1 MSNMDRSIED
11 DAPETQ
17 QLDPRRAAPHKRGCP
32 PSGAQLMAK
41 VAARKIPSPKKTA
54 AAKAA
59 PKMVV
64 RPRVVV
70 TRRLPEAVET
80 RMAELFDVELNLT
93 DAAMSRKQLEA
104 AVAEAHVLVAT
115 VTDDIDDKLLA
126 KAGPQLKLIANFGAG
141 VDHIDLHAA
150 RARGII
156 VTNTP
161 GVLTEDTADMAMA
174 LMLAVPR
181 RLSEGERLVRT
192 GQWQGWA
199 PTTLLGHRISGKRL
213 GIIGMGR
220 IGQAVAQR
228 ARAFGMSIHYH
239 NRERLPRDVEG
250 RFEATYWPALEAM
263 LSRVDIVSINCPH
276 TPETHHLLNKQRLK
290 LLQRHAYLIN
300 TSRGEIID
308 EKALADALEHGTIAG
323 AGLDVYEREPK
334 VSPRLLDLDNV
345 TLLPHIGS
353 ATIEG
358 RRAMGEKV
366 IMNIKIWSD
375 GHVPPDKVLEGWV

>member
-1 MSNMDRSIED
+1 
-11 DAPETQ
+11 
-17 QLDPRRAAPHKRGCP
+17 
-32 PSGAQLMAK
+32 MAK
-41 VAARKIPSPKKTA
+41 A
-54 AAKAA
+54 AAKSAKKSVPA
-59 PKMVV
+59 PTKPKAVA
-64 RPRVVV
+64 RPKVVV

-93 DAAMSRKQLEA
+93 DTPLSRKQLEQ
-104 AVAEAHVLVAT
+104 AVATAQVLVPT
-115 VTDDIDDKLLA
+115 VTDEIDDKLLD
-126 KAGPQLKLIANFGAG
+126 KAGAQLKLIANFGAG

-150 RARGII
+150 KSRGIV

-161 GVLTEDTADMAMA
+161 GVLTDDTADMAMA

-181 RLSEGERLVRT
+181 RLSEGERIVRT
-192 GQWQGWA
+192 GTWTGWA
-199 PTTLLGHRISGKRL
+199 PTMLLGHRISGKRL

-220 IGQAVAQR
+220 IGQAIAQR

-239 NRERLPRDVEG
+239 NRERLPRDIEA
-250 RFEATYWPALEAM
+250 RTEATYWPALEAM
-263 LSRVDIVSINCPH
+263 LSRVDIISINCPH

-290 LLQRHAYLIN
+290 LLQRHAYIIN
-300 TSRGEIID
+300 TARGEIVD

-334 VSPRLLDLDNV
+334 ISPRLLDLDNV

-366 IMNIKIWSD
+366 IMNIKMWCD
-375 GHVPPDKVLEGWV
+375 GHRPADQVFEGWD

>member
-1 MSNMDRSIED
+1 
-11 DAPETQ
+11 
-17 QLDPRRAAPHKRGCP
+17 
-32 PSGAQLMAK
+32 MAK
-41 VAARKIPSPKKTA
+41 VAARKSPAKKRPTS
-54 AAKAA
+54 KAA
-59 PKMVV
+59 VGKTVPRTVV

-93 DAAMSRKQLEA
+93 DAIMSRKQLEA

-126 KAGPQLKLIANFGAG
+126 KAGPELKLIANFGAG

-150 RARGII
+150 RAKGII

-181 RLSEGERLVRT
+181 RLSEGERLVRS
-192 GQWQGWA
+192 GEWQGWA

-239 NRERLPRDVEG
+239 NRERLPRDVEA
-250 RFEATYWPALEAM
+250 RYEATYWPALEAM

-334 VSPRLLDLDNV
+334 ISPRLLDLDNV

-375 GHVPPDKVLEGWV
+375 GHVPPDKVLEGWE

>member
-1 MSNMDRSIED
+1 
-11 DAPETQ
+11 
-17 QLDPRRAAPHKRGCP
+17 
-32 PSGAQLMAK
+32 MAK
-41 VAARKIPSPKKTA
+41 VAARKSPAKKGPTV
-54 AAKAA
+54 KAVL
-59 PKMVV
+59 KVV
-64 RPRVVV
+64 DRPRVVV

-93 DAAMSRKQLEA
+93 DAIMSRKQLEA

-150 RARGII
+150 RAKGII

-192 GQWQGWA
+192 GAWQGWA

-239 NRERLPRDVEG
+239 NRERLPRDVEA
-250 RFEATYWPALEAM
+250 RYEATYWPALEAM

-300 TSRGEIID
+300 TSRGEIVD

-358 RRAMGEKV
+358 RRAMGDKV

-375 GHVPPDKVLEGWV
+375 GHVPPDKVLEGWI

>member
-1 MSNMDRSIED
+1 
-11 DAPETQ
+11 
-17 QLDPRRAAPHKRGCP
+17 
-32 PSGAQLMAK
+32 MAK
-41 VAARKIPSPKKTA
+41 VAARKSPAKKGVSGKA
-54 AAKAA
+54 AA
-59 PKMVV
+59 PKVVV

-93 DAAMSRKQLEA
+93 DTIMSRKQLEV
-104 AVAEAHVLVAT
+104 AVAEADVLVAT
-115 VTDDIDDKLLA
+115 VTDDIDDKLLSR
-126 KAGPQLKLIANFGAG
+126 AGPQLKLIANFGAG
-141 VDHIDLHAA
+141 VDHIDLHGA
-150 RARGII
+150 RAKGII

-239 NRERLPRDVEG
+239 NRARLPRDVEA
-250 RFEATYWPALEAM
+250 RYEATYWPALEAM

>member
-1 MSNMDRSIED
+1 MKAKCNVLDRC
-11 DAPETQ
+11 
-17 QLDPRRAAPHKRGCP
+17 RAAPHKRGVK
-32 PSGAQLMAK
+32 SEGSLAMAK
-41 VAARKIPSPKKTA
+41 STVQPKSAKKP
-54 AAKAA
+54 AAKAPA
-59 PKMVV
+59 KAATKVIT
-64 RPRVVV
+64 RPRVIV

-80 RMAELFDVELNLT
+80 RMAELFDVELNLS
-93 DAAMSRKQLEA
+93 DAPMSRKQLEQ
-104 AVAEAHVLVAT
+104 AVAEAQVLIPT
-115 VTDDIDDKLLA
+115 VTDDIDEKLLA

-141 VDHIDLHAA
+141 VDHIDLRAA
-150 RARGII
+150 KARGMV

-161 GVLTEDTADMAMA
+161 GVLTDDTADMAMA

-192 GQWQGWA
+192 GNWTGWA
-199 PTTLLGHRISGKRL
+199 PTSLLGHRISGKRL

-239 NRERLPRDVEG
+239 NRARLPRDIES

-366 IMNIKIWSD
+366 IMNIKLWSD
-375 GHVPPDKVLEGWV
+375 GHRPSDQVFEGWD

>member
-1 MSNMDRSIED
+1 MKAKCNVLDRC
-11 DAPETQ
+11 
-17 QLDPRRAAPHKRGCP
+17 RAAPHKRGVK
-32 PSGAQLMAK
+32 SEGSLAMAK
-41 VAARKIPSPKKTA
+41 STVQPKSAKKP
-54 AAKAA
+54 AAKAPA
-59 PKMVV
+59 KAATKVIT
-64 RPRVVV
+64 RPRVIV

-80 RMAELFDVELNLT
+80 RMAELFDVELNLS
-93 DAAMSRKQLEA
+93 DAPMSRKQLEQ
-104 AVAEAHVLVAT
+104 AVAEAQVLIPT
-115 VTDDIDDKLLA
+115 VTDDIDEKLLA

-141 VDHIDLHAA
+141 VDHIDLRAA
-150 RARGII
+150 KARGMV

-161 GVLTEDTADMAMA
+161 GVLTDDTADMAMA

-192 GQWQGWA
+192 GNWTGWA
-199 PTTLLGHRISGKRL
+199 PTSLLGHRISGKRL

-366 IMNIKIWSD
+366 IMNIKLWSD
-375 GHVPPDKVLEGWV
+375 GHRPSDQVFEGWD

>member
-1 MSNMDRSIED
+1 
-11 DAPETQ
+11 
-17 QLDPRRAAPHKRGCP
+17 
-32 PSGAQLMAK
+32 MAK

-93 DAAMSRKQLEA
+93 DVAMSRKQLEA

-250 RFEATYWPALEAM
+250 RYEATYWPALEAM

>member
-1 MSNMDRSIED
+1 
-11 DAPETQ
+11 
-17 QLDPRRAAPHKRGCP
+17 
-32 PSGAQLMAK
+32 MAK
-41 VAARKIPSPKKTA
+41 V
-54 AAKAA
+54 
-59 PKMVV
+59 VV
-64 RPRVVV
+64 RPRVII

-93 DAAMSRKQLEA
+93 DVAMSRKQLEA
-104 AVAEAHVLVAT
+104 ALMEADVLVPT
-115 VTDDIDDKLLA
+115 VTDDIDAKLLE
-126 KAGPQLKLIANFGAG
+126 KAGPKLKLIANFGAG

-150 RARGII
+150 KEKSII

-161 GVLTEDTADMAMA
+161 GVLTDDTADMAMA

-199 PTTLLGHRISGKRL
+199 PTALLGHRISGKRL

-239 NRERLPRDVEG
+239 NRVRLPRDVESLY
-250 RFEATYWPALEAM
+250 EASYWPALEAM
-263 LSRVDIVSINCPH
+263 LGRVDIISINCPH

-300 TSRGEIID
+300 TSRGEIVD

-366 IMNIKIWSD
+366 IMNIKTWSD
-375 GHVPPDKVLEGWV
+375 GHVPPDKVLDGWV